1 MAPGEFDALIDRVEA
16 REIDPHA
23 PRPAARAASRVT
35 DAGVAGAG
43 CRSRVR
49 CAERP
54 AVGMSTDM
62 DASRR
67 RFRRP
72 CRFRIRPRPS
82 SRFAMS
88 ITIGIIGGSGLYD
101 MAELTDRHELTID
114 TPFGAPSGPYV
125 TGTIAGTRVAFL
137 ARHGAGH
144 RITPSELNFR
154 ANIYGFKTLG
164 VERILSASAVGS
176 LREDIAPLDLVI
188 PDQFI
193 DRTRGR
199 VSTFFGDG
207 VVGHI
212 AFGDPICGHLAG
224 VAHEA
229 AVQAGAR
236 VHKGGTYVCMEGP
249 AFSTRAESHLYRSW
263 GAQIIGMTNLQEAK
277 LAREAEICYA
287 TIALVTD
294 YDCWHP
300 DHDHV
305 TVEMIIDHLT
315 QNARTA
321 QRVIAGAVAT
331 LAGTRRTCGCGHAL
345 ATAIITRP
353 DAVPEATRLKLAPIM
368 GKYLEHLARPGVGTR
383 AVGLPVSPGRRCLPV
398 AGSPVPVP
406 DPDS

>member
-1 MAPGEFDALIDRVEA
+1 
-16 REIDPHA
+16 
-23 PRPAARAASRVT
+23 
-35 DAGVAGAG
+35 
-43 CRSRVR
+43 
-49 CAERP
+49 
-54 AVGMSTDM
+54 
-62 DASRR
+62 
-67 RFRRP
+67 
-72 CRFRIRPRPS
+72 
-82 SRFAMS
+82 MS
-88 ITIGIIGGSGLYD
+88 IQIGIIGGSGLYD

-114 TPFGAPSGPYV
+114 TPFGAPSGAYV
-125 TGTIAGTRVAFL
+125 TGTLAGMRVAFL
-137 ARHGAGH
+137 PRHGVGH

-176 LREDIAPLDLVI
+176 LREEMAPLDLVI

-199 VSTFFGDG
+199 VGTFFGDG

-212 AFGDPICGHLAG
+212 AFGDPVCGHLAQ

-229 AVQAGAR
+229 AVRVGAT

-249 AFSTRAESHLYRSW
+249 AFSTKAESRLYRSW
-263 GAQIIGMTNLQEAK
+263 GADVIGMTNLQEAK

-305 TVEMIIDHLT
+305 TVEMIIDNLT

-321 QRVIAGAVAT
+321 QQVIAAAVQALVGAP
-331 LAGTRRTCGCGHAL
+331 RTCGCGQAL

-353 DAVPEATRLKLAPIM
+353 ELVPDDTRQKLAPIM
-368 GKYLEHLARPGVGTR
+368 GKYL
-383 AVGLPVSPGRRCLPV
+383 
-398 AGSPVPVP
+398 
-406 DPDS
+406 DK